1 MILKVYAA
9 PVWFDLTSHEECGAF
24 GNNPTDEH
32 HAKCENVGDHLNLHH
47 SEPITL
53 KVHSHLEDLDS
64 GAQPLVHRLTAGVGL
79 RGKRSENVPTLRFH
93 VTPLAAS
100 FFCQYSYQTSN
111 LSGDFRRS

>member
-32 HAKCENVGDHLNLHH
+32 HAKCENVGDDLKGVH
-47 SEPITL
+47 SKLVTL
-53 KVHSHLEDLDS
+53 KVLTHLEDLDS

-79 RGKRSENVPTLRFH
+79 RGKRSENVPTLGFH

-100 FFCQYSYQTSN
+100 IFLSVLISN
-111 LSGDFRRS
+111 I